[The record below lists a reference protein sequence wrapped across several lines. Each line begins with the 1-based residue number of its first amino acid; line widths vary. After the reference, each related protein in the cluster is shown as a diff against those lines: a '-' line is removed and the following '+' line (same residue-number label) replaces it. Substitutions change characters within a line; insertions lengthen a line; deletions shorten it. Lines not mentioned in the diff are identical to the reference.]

1 MSAPLPPK
9 LPGLVDTHCHLDAK
23 YARKG
28 QPPADEVLDR
38 ARACGVSGFV
48 VIGVGEDAS
57 EARAAVATA
66 RANVDCVA
74 AVGVHPHDARC
85 LSPIPG
91 SADDASRA
99 AEATFAE
106 IAALAA
112 DEQVAAVGEIGLD
125 FHYDHSPRDAQREVF
140 RRFVGLAKALGKPIV
155 IHTREAGQEVLAILE
170 EEGARAVGGVIHC
183 FSEDL
188 PFAKRALDLG
198 FDLSFSGIVT
208 FKTATAIHEVARYAP
223 DDRILVET
231 DAPYL
236 APVPMR
242 GKTCEPAMVVYTA
255 RHLATLRGVAA
266 ERLAEITS
274 ENARR
279 RFRGLP

>member
-1 MSAPLPPK
+1 VTPLPLPPK
-9 LPGLVDTHCHLDAK
+9 LEGLVDTHCHLDAK

-28 QPPADEVLDR
+28 QPPAEQVLAR

-48 VIGVGEDAS
+48 VIGVGEDAT

-66 RANVDCVA
+66 HAEPDCVA
-74 AVGVHPHDARC
+74 AVGVHPHDARS
-85 LSPIPG
+85 LDPARP
-91 SADDASRA
+91 
-99 AEATFAE
+99 AEADALFAE

-112 DEQVAAVGEIGLD
+112 DPKVAAVGEIGLD
-125 FHYDHSPRDAQREVF
+125 FHYDYSPRDVQREVF
-140 RRFVGLAKALGKPIV
+140 RRFVGLAKRLGKPIV

-170 EEGARAVGGVIHC
+170 EEGARDVGGVIHC
-183 FSEDL
+183 FSEDR
-188 PFAKRALDLG
+188 PFAERALDLG

-208 FKTATAIHEVARYAP
+208 FKTAIAIHEVARFAP

-255 RHLATLRGVAA
+255 RHLATLRGVPP
-266 ERLAEITS
+266 ERLAEITTQ
-274 ENARR
+274 NARR
-279 RFRGLP
+279 RFHGLP